1 MLNLFALTHSM
12 CSARISVYSVLHLC
26 TRVCNLYS
34 SLYSCDILC
43 TLSPSLYSC
52 THLCTHSFALYPPLC
67 SCTQPC
73 THLWSLYPHSV
84 LTSVLVSVL
93 CSRVCTHLC
102 THLCT
107 PLSTHP
113 STRLCS
119 PSEPDPPEF
128 SPAQPRLVQVTEEDT
143 AVLPLL
149 VSANPE
155 ELTCTWLHHQDTL
168 ITGEP
173 NQGLVI
179 WSGVILNRS

>member
-1 MLNLFALTHSM
+1 MSHG
-12 CSARISVYSVLHLC
+12 
-26 TRVCNLYS
+26 CNL
-34 SLYSCDILC
+34 ILSIFHC
-43 TLSPSLYSC
+43 LSWERADRCYLLLTLQ
-52 THLCTHSFALYPPLC
+52 H
-67 SCTQPC
+67 
-73 THLWSLYPHSV
+73 
-84 LTSVLVSVL
+84 
-93 CSRVCTHLC
+93 R
-102 THLCT
+102 
-107 PLSTHP
+107 
-113 STRLCS
+113 
-119 PSEPDPPEF
+119 F